1 MKLNSLLKTNAIAIA
16 AIMFAGTAM
25 SFKIAEKNAADQT
38 FYYVSENMSEGSF
51 HNAGN
56 WNTSN
61 SDNINCSTT
70 RVRPC
75 KITVPEGSTLSDVL
89 GSKTNDQVLDISEGY
104 KPAP

>member
-1 MKLNSLLKTNAIAIA
+1 
-16 AIMFAGTAM
+16 M
-25 SFKIAEKNAADQT
+25 SFKITEKKTADQI

-61 SDNINCSTT
+61 SDNINCTTT

-75 KITVPEGSTLSDVL
+75 KITVPEGSTLNDVL
-89 GSKTNDQVLDISEGY
+89 GSKQMIRFWISQKDISLRLNS
-104 KPAP
+104 